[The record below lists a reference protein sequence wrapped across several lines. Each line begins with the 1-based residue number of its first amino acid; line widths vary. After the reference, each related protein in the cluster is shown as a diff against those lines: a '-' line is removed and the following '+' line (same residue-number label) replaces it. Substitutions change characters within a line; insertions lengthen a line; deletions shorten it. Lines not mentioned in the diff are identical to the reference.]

1 MVIIWKQASNAQ
13 QIITLYVSFFQND
26 DDFYRPQEGN
36 IFRSVCQSFCPGAGG
51 LHPRGSG
58 SGSGEWV
65 SIQGE
70 AVVGHPPPTGT
81 RKVGGTHPTGM
92 LVLQFTYSAIVFPE
106 NIFVKVK

>member
-13 QIITLYVSFFQND
+13 HIITLYVSFFQND

-65 SIQGE
+65 SIQG
-70 AVVGHPPPTGT
+70 
-81 RKVGGTHPTGM
+81 GGGGWTP
-92 LVLQFTYSAIVFPE
+92 LPQPE
-106 NIFVKVK
+106 LGKSGVRILLECLCYNLHTLPLSFLKIFLSK